1 MAIKRLLPP
10 SVLDE
15 IVGCLKIKSFVGMA
29 TIAKDDVKDRRDR
42 KFMIRTAAS
51 LAIICGKKLDA
62 KYLVV
67 VRYRRLMTKEIRRQY
82 RRMIRK

>member
-15 IVGCLKIKSFVGMA
+15 IVGCLKIKSFAGIA
-29 TIAKDDVKDRRDR
+29 TIAIESVKDKRDR
-42 KFMIRTAAS
+42 KFMIRTAAQ
-51 LAIICGKKLDA
+51 LAIICGCKDQVRH
-62 KYLVV
+62 LVA
-67 VRYRRLMTKEIRRQY
+67 VRYPSLMTKEIRRQY